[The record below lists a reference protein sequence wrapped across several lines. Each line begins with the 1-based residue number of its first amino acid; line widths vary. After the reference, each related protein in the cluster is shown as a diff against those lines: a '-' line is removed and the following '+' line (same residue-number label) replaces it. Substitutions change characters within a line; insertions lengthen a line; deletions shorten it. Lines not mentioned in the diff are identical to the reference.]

1 MAEHRRNQL
10 SNDLV
15 AGRRSQTME
24 TPITPAPAVL
34 PSIPGRPVPKGEMA
48 DYFAPDMPARRPSHI
63 STGDEKPAMTP
74 LGGKKQTSHSDP
86 ASAVQALVA
95 KQENHR
101 KGVVAALDARQ
112 QQRKQTARTSVGGRS
127 PEKQSVDNRSEFRTA
142 GDVTSNFLTLDPD
155 IPESRQGPRP
165 LMPATPARRLRTSEP
180 GSRAPGSVYHKLRNA
195 PMQPIAQDVQPPSSS
210 MQEKGL
216 DAALTPAVVL
226 LDVPSNVTTAVV
238 SNGRSTLSRTPAAAG
253 SLAGHHPLP
262 RVGRTGR
269 TTTTA
274 RRTSQ

>member
-1 MAEHRRNQL
+1 MGCCHGKFPALAAHPGFHVRVLLVTCTLCIVYGL
-10 SNDLV
+10 SY
-15 AGRRSQTME
+15 S
-24 TPITPAPAVL
+24 
-34 PSIPGRPVPKGEMA
+34 K
-48 DYFAPDMPARRPSHI
+48 
-63 STGDEKPAMTP
+63 
-74 LGGKKQTSHSDP
+74 
-86 ASAVQALVA
+86 
-95 KQENHR
+95 
-101 KGVVAALDARQ
+101 
-112 QQRKQTARTSVGGRS
+112 
-127 PEKQSVDNRSEFRTA
+127 
-142 GDVTSNFLTLDPD
+142 
-155 IPESRQGPRP
+155 
-165 LMPATPARRLRTSEP
+165 
-180 GSRAPGSVYHKLRNA
+180 
-195 PMQPIAQDVQPPSSS
+195 QDVQPPSSS